1 MSAKPLNVTA
11 NGKPSSS
18 SATSSKAP
26 EKTASKAPLVKPEEI
41 SSPHELTAFVESLL
55 TQLETK
61 FDDMS
66 TEVLDKMTSMS
77 TRVNALEVAIQ
88 DLINDTYVP
97 GTVPA
102 TPAPGARSDSGRFDS
117 AKSDTSEH

>member
-18 SATSSKAP
+18 SATSSKTP
-26 EKTASKAPLVKPEEI
+26 EKTPSKAPLVKPEEI

-77 TRVNALEVAIQ
+77 DRVDSLERAIQ
-88 DLINDTYVP
+88 DLISDTYVSP
-97 GTVPA
+97 TVPA
-102 TPAPGARSDSGRFDS
+102 TPAPGAKSDS
-117 AKSDTSEH
+117 